1 MASEGARILV
11 TGGGTGIGRAIA
23 DAFAGQGDA
32 VFICGSSEEKLARIL
47 QKATHLNGMAA
58 DVSDPGQVDRLF
70 EAVEHQ
76 FSGLDVLINNAGVS
90 GPTGPIDETPVDEWQ
105 SVIGVNLSGPF
116 YCARKA
122 AAIMKSQ
129 GHGIILNIS
138 TTSVRVALPNRAP
151 YVASKAGLH
160 GLTRSLA
167 RELGPFNIRCNTIS
181 PGMVDNERGSRIR
194 EVRAEQQGVDP
205 EQLLSYRLGFI
216 SMRTMVEPE
225 DVGRLAVFLASDEAR
240 HISGQDISVCGNLEW
255 E

>member
-1 MASEGARILV
+1 M
-11 TGGGTGIGRAIA
+11 
-23 DAFAGQGDA
+23 
-32 VFICGSSEEKLARIL
+32 FICGSSEEKLASIL
-47 QKATHLNGMAA
+47 QEATHLDGMAA
-58 DVSDPGQVDRLF
+58 DVSDPRQVDRLF
-70 EAVEHQ
+70 DAIEDR
-76 FSGLDVLINNAGVS
+76 FSGLDVLVNNAGVS
-90 GPTGPIDETPVDEWQ
+90 GPTGPIDEMPVDEWQ

-122 AAIMKSQ
+122 AAIMKSE
-129 GHGIILNIS
+129 GHGVILNIS

-194 EVRAEQQGVDP
+194 EVRAKQQGVEP
-205 EQLLSYRLGFI
+205 EQLLSFRLGFI
-216 SMRTMVEPE
+216 SMRTMVAPE
-225 DVGRLAVFLASDEAR
+225 EVGRLAVFLASDEAR